1 MRHICGITEH
11 CNSEHALFRPMGAEV
26 LQGSVTA
33 VAPFCT
39 SLQGLA
45 DPTVLPS
52 LCFPPSGHCST
63 QHLPSA
69 LRLTGDSWNPLG
81 PFHNDLYQDTT
92 GRITSFSPTLSRTR
106 FKQYNHYFASLSK
119 NASKQEEKYS
129 QTLKPHPWTAKTAQ
143 HQNLRACQLTNL
155 PCASPSCCLLSDL
168 PGIFTCDI
176 FAASLQTP
184 LL

>member
-1 MRHICGITEH
+1 M
-11 CNSEHALFRPMGAEV
+11 LFSDLWV
-26 LQGSVTA
+26 LRFSRVRQQQ
-33 VAPFCT
+33 
-39 SLQGLA
+39 L
-45 DPTVLPS
+45 
-52 LCFPPSGHCST
+52 H
-63 QHLPSA
+63 PSA
-69 LRLTGDSWNPLG
+69 LPCKAWLTLLYCPACASHPLG
-81 PFHNDLYQDTT
+81 TAAPNIFQVHSGWLETPEIPLVPSTMILYQDTT
-92 GRITSFSPTLSRTR
+92 GRITRFFPTLSRTR

-143 HQNLRACQLTNL
+143 HQNLRAWQLTNL